1 MKRQGSLHSKTCF
14 ASTVSQTVG
23 RTLTHRG
30 PTLVQLMV
38 GLKCSSRPS
47 LPAIA
52 RWGRQA
58 RATRASAGKHEASD
72 GQAGRRPATIRRDSG
87 QSCEAGL
94 PDGPALRNSTADR
107 RRARSGWPISQS
119 SASGKLEPGI
129 LGRTRRPRRRGSWK
143 GLRHRWQLPSGLWVR
158 FGRPSHHRNE
168 IPLMRSAHF
177 LWLST
182 MFSAIR
188 RHDGRQGNSLQGRL

>member
-94 PDGPALRNSTADR
+94 PDGPALRNSTADPPESPQR
-107 RRARSGWPISQS
+107 VADLSVIRLWQARARHPWPD
-119 SASGKLEPGI
+119 ASTKTPGVVEGVETP
-129 LGRTRRPRRRGSWK
+129 LAVALRVVGS
-143 GLRHRWQLPSGLWVR
+143 LRSP
-158 FGRPSHHRNE
+158 FAP
-168 IPLMRSAHF
+168 PK
-177 LWLST
+177 
-182 MFSAIR
+182 
-188 RHDGRQGNSLQGRL
+188 